1 MEHGQIVLQIYSRI
15 GSVELGI
22 LKLCGIN
29 SVPVIQI
36 PSVGLLS
43 IGDKLEEPGYT
54 LTLKRIYDCNNIT
67 LISLLKENGY
77 NPVDLGI
84 SAYQWVQPKF
94 IVILYL

>member
-1 MEHGQIVLQIYSRI
+1 MR
-15 GSVELGI
+15 
-22 LKLCGIN
+22 
-29 SVPVIQI
+29 I

-54 LTLKRIYDCNNIT
+54 STLKRIYDCNSIT

-84 SAYQWVQPKF
+84 SAYQ
-94 IVILYL
+94 